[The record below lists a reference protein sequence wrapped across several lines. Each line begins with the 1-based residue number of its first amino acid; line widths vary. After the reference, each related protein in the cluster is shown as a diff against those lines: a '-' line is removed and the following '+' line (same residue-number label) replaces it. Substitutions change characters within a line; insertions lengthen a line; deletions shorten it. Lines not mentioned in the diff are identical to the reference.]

1 MPIMEIAII
10 PVGTRTTSLSKYVA
24 DADKILKKEGGI
36 KYQLTAMGTQI
47 EAASLDKLLNVAGK
61 MHNEVLRN
69 NKDLKRVITSINIDD
84 RRDKKLTIA
93 GKIKS
98 AQKKIGQK

>member
-1 MPIMEIAII
+1 MPVMEIAIV
-10 PVGTRTTSLSKYVA
+10 PVGTKTSSLSKYVA
-24 DADKILKKEGGI
+24 DADKILKKERGI

-47 EAASLDKLLNVAGK
+47 EADSLDKLLNIAK
-61 MHNEVLRN
+61 RMHSAVLN
-69 NKDLKRVITSINIDD
+69 KNKDLKRLLTTINIDD

-98 AQKKIGQK
+98 AQKKISAR